1 MSCRKFTAEEIE
13 YLRGNENVIDANA
26 NYVYFSA
33 KYKGWFY
40 QELVKGKKPAE
51 IFIESGIN
59 PDVLGKSPS
68 QKLFGISIYYGR
80 QETFWS
86 LTIYDVCDVRQKHS
100 TRAVEFKFTVQKIW
114 SHIRCFQRCCHS
126 AIRICFSYWTK

>member
-26 NYVYFSA
+26 NCVYFSA

-59 PDVLGKSPS
+59 PDVLGKIRVSGFRSLVIREAKSGKGFRDISSYTHFCGNYATSPDLRIRYLEKELEYKN
-68 QKLFGISIYYGR
+68 QEIEFLKKIISAGLGSK
-80 QETFWS
+80 E
-86 LTIYDVCDVRQKHS
+86 C
-100 TRAVEFKFTVQKIW
+100 
-114 SHIRCFQRCCHS
+114 
-126 AIRICFSYWTK
+126 